1 MSSRAPAL
9 LVDDLV
15 VRFDGR
21 PVLDSLSL
29 RADIGVLTA
38 ILGPNGAGKTT
49 LIRCCTGLL
58 KPDVRRA
65 RRCSASRR
73 DLRPTPPASA

>member
-1 MSSRAPAL
+1 MSSRVPAL
-9 LVDDLV
+9 LVDGLV

-29 RADIGVLTA
+29 RADTGALTA

-58 KPDVRRA
+58 TPDVGRA
-65 RRCSASRR
+65 RRCSGSGR
-73 DLRPTPPASA
+73 DRRPTPPASA